1 MAFDKGKYD
10 TAYKRANYKEMRFLV
25 PKSRG
30 DVMQEVARQTGKSI
44 SQCVIEAL
52 EYYYNIDLH
61 TTNQE

>member
-1 MAFDKGKYD
+1 
-10 TAYKRANYKEMRFLV
+10 
-25 PKSRG
+25 
-30 DVMQEVARQTGKSI
+30 MQEVARQTGKSI